1 MTRQAIST
9 TGAPAALGPYSQ
21 AIATEGLLF
30 CSGQIGLDP
39 ATGELPDGIEA
50 QAERV
55 LANLEAVLAADGLG
69 WGDVVKTTIFL
80 ADVGDFATVNAIYAA
95 HQADP
100 PPARSTFAVGALPRG
115 ALIEI
120 EAIARR
126 R

>member
-1 MTRQAIST
+1 M
-9 TGAPAALGPYSQ
+9 
-21 AIATEGLLF
+21 
-30 CSGQIGLDP
+30 
-39 ATGELPDGIEA
+39 
-50 QAERV
+50 
-55 LANLEAVLAADGLG
+55 
-69 WGDVVKTTIFL
+69 KTTIFL